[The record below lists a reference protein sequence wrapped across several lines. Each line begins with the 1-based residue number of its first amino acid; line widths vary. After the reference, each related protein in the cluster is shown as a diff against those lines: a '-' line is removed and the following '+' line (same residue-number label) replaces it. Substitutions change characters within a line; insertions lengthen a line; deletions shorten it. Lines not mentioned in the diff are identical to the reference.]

1 MDCSFDISALLHQQ
15 PPAQRQLLAEA
26 VRRVVDQLPGDV
38 AEIRAACA
46 AAQPDAAGALLHRMR
61 GSVGSLG
68 AARFV
73 EASLR
78 LESILRQSNPE
89 GVPAALD
96 NVEHELDLT
105 RGAAQAWLQEQ
116 RGAMAAE
123 PCQDDLARFAQL
135 LAQRN
140 MDACEL
146 LVRLRKDFASRYGV
160 PFCGQ
165 MDEHMAQLDFA
176 AVLRLLESRTPNP

>member
-1 MDCSFDISALLHQQ
+1 MDSCFDISTLLHQQ

-26 VRRVVDQLPGDV
+26 VRRVVNQLPDDV

-46 AAQPDAAGALLHRMR
+46 GAQPAAAGALLHRMR

-78 LESILRQSNPE
+78 LESLLRQSDPA

-96 NVEHELDLT
+96 NVEHELNLT
-105 RGAAQAWLQEQ
+105 RGAAQAWLHQQ
-116 RGAMAAE
+116 NAMAAE
-123 PCQDDLARFAQL
+123 PCLDDLARFAQL
-135 LAQRN
+135 LVQRN

-146 LVRLRKDFASRYGV
+146 LARLRKDFAGRYGV
-160 PFCGQ
+160 QFSGQ

-176 AVLRLLESRTPNP
+176 SALRLLESRARHT

>member
-1 MDCSFDISALLHQQ
+1 MNDCFDISTLLLGQ

-26 VRRVVDQLPGDV
+26 VRRVVEQMPADMAD
-38 AEIRAACA
+38 IKTACA
-46 AAQPDAAGALLHRMR
+46 LAQPGAAQALLHRMR
-61 GSVGSLG
+61 GAVGSLG

-78 LESILRQSNPE
+78 LESLLGAGERT

-96 NVEHELDLT
+96 SLERELAQT
-105 RGAAQAWLQEQ
+105 RGAAQAWLNEQEAVTAQ
-116 RGAMAAE
+116 
-123 PCQDDLARFAQL
+123 PQHDDLARFGQL

-146 LVRLRKDFASRYGV
+146 LARLRPDFASRYGAQ
-160 PFCGQ
+160 FCAQ
-165 MDEHMAQLDFA
+165 MDAHMAQLDFSA
-176 AVLRLLESRTPNP
+176 ALCLLQSRE